1 MTITLSK
8 TTDEI
13 EKVNKVLTSE
23 TPIQCE
29 LVNTD
34 ILNPILKMKGE
45 RLVYNYGYIERFGRY
60 YWVTKYEALPGGYL
74 YVFLEVDPLM
84 SYKNDILQLDVIV
97 NRNKD
102 FPNSKVIDKKI
113 VPNGNS
119 IYSSKTFGGTECRN
133 IRYLLTTK

>member
-1 MTITLSK
+1 MIVTLSK

-13 EKVNKVLTSE
+13 EKVNKTLTSE

-84 SYKNDILQLDVIV
+84 SYKDDILELDVIV
-97 NRNKD
+97 NRNKNER
-102 FPNSKVIDKKI
+102 NSRVEDNRLKNNV
-113 VPNGNS
+113 NS
-119 IYSSKTFGGTECRN
+119 IFGSITFGGITCRN
-133 IRYLLTTK
+133 VRYMLTTK